1 MRSVSQQQSSA
12 ESADADDS
20 NPLTEQPGWRI
31 RLAACCKLLFA
42 FPLALVLVFL
52 AFLFV
57 LFKGD
62 ERRRSGCSMS
72 YQWPRISSFKTYVQR
87 LLRELWRNSYSKR
100 YAR

>member
-1 MRSVSQQQSSA
+1 MRSISQQQSSA
-12 ESADADDS
+12 ESADADAS
-20 NPLTEQPGWRI
+20 SPLTGPGWRI

-87 LLRELWRNSYSKR
+87 LLRELWRNPHSKR

>member
-1 MRSVSQQQSSA
+1 MRSVSQQQSAA

-20 NPLTEQPGWRI
+20 SPLTGPGWRI
-31 RLAACCKLLFA
+31 WLVACCKLLFA
-42 FPLALVLVFL
+42 FPLALVLLFL
-52 AFLFV
+52 ALLFV

-62 ERRRSGCSMS
+62 ERRRRGCSMS

-87 LLRELWRNSYSKR
+87 LLRELWRNPHSKR

>member
-1 MRSVSQQQSSA
+1 MHSISQQQSSD
-12 ESADADDS
+12 ESADVDGS
-20 NPLTEQPGWRI
+20 RPLTGPDWRI

-42 FPLALVLVFL
+42 FPLALVLLFL
-52 AFLFV
+52 ALLFV

-62 ERRRSGCSMS
+62 EHRRSGCSMS

-87 LLRELWRNSYSKR
+87 LLRELWRNPHSKW

>member
-20 NPLTEQPGWRI
+20 SPLTGPGWRI

-42 FPLALVLVFL
+42 FPLALVLIFL

-62 ERRRSGCSMS
+62 TRRRSGCSMS

-87 LLRELWRNSYSKR
+87 LLRELWRNPHSKR